1 MLRKHVSNEPP
12 QLVIW
17 FISVKGFKTHVN
29 KELFRDGKNLDG
41 NVNMTEE

>member
-12 QLVIW
+12 HLVIW

-29 KELFRDGKNLDG
+29 KEPLRDGKNLNG